1 MSNNSLRGGVPMSLK
16 KRLVFAA
23 VLLSAL
29 SLSAFGYD
37 PPQGGYFLNS
47 LNNPWDMA
55 LAPSVTGSGTPS
67 SSILN
72 PSSQA
77 ANQLFQIET
86 SYTGITDWGVGP
98 QGWGSAA
105 SLGFSIPT
113 TYGVWGGNARFMTL
127 PSTMFDMPLGTFGS
141 LRASFAKELSR
152 TLYAGSAV
160 ELTMGGNGTFGWGLG
175 ADIGITALLG
185 DLGFYK
191 DAKLGIALLNMGK
204 GYLTSTPPAG
214 AFGSAVSSAYPAAFT
229 FGAGIRG
236 SLLQSYYWN
245 IEAAADLWAPAFQDL
260 NFGLSFRLGFRDYAA
275 LSAGWSIGLRDML
288 TGNGRS
294 LLPSIGLVGTIP
306 LGKGLSLFGTKH
318 PDAALGTA
326 VAVQPLYDSLYAA
339 SAGFSLSFGVKDK
352 TAPKVSLGLPV
363 PFRGVAY
370 VSPESGSEKEK
381 LTIPLRITDERYIA
395 GWKLTIEDKSSG
407 AVVRTFAASNEL
419 AEKLSLSSAG
429 IRKAFGYDRGS
440 VAVPESIIWDG
451 RDDSGKRVEDGV
463 YTMSFIA
470 RDDNGNTNL
479 DYQSCLTI
487 VVDSEKPKAMIRP
500 MEQNVMFSPDG
511 DGSRDQLSFRNTGSV
526 ENSWTVEISDSAGN
540 VVRTQRFNERSAP
553 RDFAW
558 DGTADD
564 GKRVKD
570 GKYTVIL
577 KTKDEA
583 GNSAESSVGEI
594 IVDTSRPDVS
604 IALSDTVMSPNG
616 DGNKDSLI
624 ITPKID
630 SAKNLKKWRV
640 FVLDQDRKEVW
651 AVSGNELA
659 PPAASYVF
667 RGTDVS
673 NAVLSD
679 GMYEAGI
686 NLEYQNGYMPERFT
700 PAFLLDRTPPSASI
714 ALGDENA
721 IFSPDND
728 GRRDNFKFSFQS
740 SEEDSWNLI
749 IRDANRNE
757 KVVRQYQQSL
767 PASLVWD
774 GKDDQGRIVPDG
786 DYEVYV
792 FAVDKAG
799 NSFST
804 VSGKVTVDTARP
816 VVELIQDREAF
827 SPNGDGSADT
837 VVLRP
842 RISSG
847 RGMTS
852 WKFIISNEA
861 NASESI
867 RAEGG
872 GYETMPAIFIF
883 DGKDSSGR
891 SLPEGMYK
899 ARLSVSYINGFEADV
914 EGKPVLLD
922 VTYPAAEAAVS
933 RKVFNPA
940 GSGEQTMVTIRQSS
954 TAEDLWSA
962 SIRDSKGNPVRNWEV
977 SGRLTDIVWDGKG
990 NSGLPVPDGTYTY
1003 HVAAKDKAG
1012 NAFELKPVEI
1022 SIDTIKKEA
1031 YLRPS
1036 MQAFSPNNDGVRDVL
1051 VLSPEAVVSERSSG
1065 WIIWISPQYQKDAR
1079 IKTWKG
1085 SGALPSKLE
1094 WNGMSDAAADVPDG
1108 QYIAY
1113 LMIEYPNG
1121 DRLETSTSAIL
1132 VDRVPPRAAVKA
1144 SASLFSPNGDGILD
1158 TVTIT
1163 QESYTQDFWTG
1174 TIRTMQGEI
1183 LRQWTWDTS
1192 AASFVWDGTDGS
1204 GALLADGQ
1212 YYYELVSI
1220 DKAGNSYTSGQIL
1233 ISIETEKKAVRL
1245 EVDQRAFS
1253 PNNDGIKD
1261 ELTLAATAKSPEKV
1275 KSWELVIVAQEGE
1288 LALNA
1293 VRTWKG
1299 DGLLPVKFIWRGEL
1313 DAGIAAP
1320 EGRYAANLTVKYQ
1333 NGDVVEASAPT
1344 FLLDRIAPKANVSAS
1359 RTIISPNG
1367 DGRSDSV
1374 EILQTSEPGDDWT
1387 GTIMDAAGRVVRS
1400 YTWQN
1405 EVKNFSWDGKDQS
1418 GLLVRDGIYQYKLE
1432 SADSAGNKTVTA
1444 PISIEVETVQKQVRL
1459 DANTTAFSPNDD
1471 GVKDT
1476 VTFGIQA
1483 SYPDRITSFKL
1494 EVFPAGNR
1502 TDQLAVMAW
1511 TGTNSIRTQYVW
1523 DGRSSSGLKVPDGLY
1538 RARLEILYRNDDVFV
1553 EEISLIAIDTAA
1565 PKATVQ
1571 ASLPVFSPNGDGRS
1585 DTVLITQEAVPGDDW
1600 QAQIVSAENRIIR
1613 SWSWKNTI
1621 PSFVWDGKDQSGK
1634 IVPDGVYFYE
1644 LRSIDQA
1651 GNSFIA
1657 PRLRIEV
1664 DASAKQVRLDV
1675 DPKAFSP
1682 NSDGIKDIAYINI
1695 QAPRPAAIREYSISI
1710 SALDKNGQKNAN
1722 ALRTWSGSK
1731 DIKDQYS
1738 WDGKTA
1744 SGIAVPDGL
1753 YQVSLRILYENDDLF
1768 ALDSPSVL
1776 VDTVAPKI
1784 EVSAEPLLFSPNSD
1798 GNKDSI
1804 TIYQKSVPGDDWTG
1818 RIKNASGQVIRTWTF
1833 KNEAKTFVWDGKDAS
1848 GAVVRDGVYS
1858 YEVSS
1863 SDAAGN
1869 SALATAKGITVDAAK
1884 PKVYVTASDT
1894 GMSPNGDGV
1903 RDDVSFTIVVEKREG
1918 IESWRFSIIDK
1929 QGNERSYFGGT
1940 GNEVPSRLVWD
1951 GRDLQGQVLQG
1962 EFMGKLVVRYTK
1974 GDIAEAVSAP
1984 ITVVTDP
1991 PKVDISV
1998 TPEYFS
2004 PDGDGVDDLLNFNIL
2019 VDKASNVADWK
2030 LEIYENAVV
2039 ESSTP
2044 NAVGSSRLFMNWNGK
2059 GKPPVKIVWDG
2070 KSTRGELV
2078 ESATDYPFTFV
2089 ARDALGNST
2098 TISGVIAVDV
2108 LVIRDGDRLKIKV
2121 PSIVFRANYSDFIGL
2136 PPDIV
2141 ARNEKVVARI
2151 AQILN
2156 KFPDYR
2162 IRIEGHA
2169 NNVGKM
2175 LGYSQ
2180 ARIQSEE
2187 IKELIPLS
2195 TGRAELVRTML
2206 IQNGVDAR
2214 RLSVVGLGSSE
2225 PVVSFLDVENRWKNR
2240 RVEFVLIKNQ

>member
-1 MSNNSLRGGVPMSLK
+1 MSMK

-23 VLLSAL
+23 VILSAL
-29 SLSAFGYD
+29 SFHAFAYD

-55 LAPSVTGSGTPS
+55 LAPSVTGAATPA

-72 PSSQA
+72 PSVQA

-86 SYTGITDWGVGP
+86 TYTGITDWGVGT

-105 SLGFSIPT
+105 SLGFSVPT
-113 TYGVWGGNARFMTL
+113 TYGVWGGNARFLTT
-127 PSTMFDMPLGTFGS
+127 PSTMSEMPLGTLGS
-141 LRASFAKELSR
+141 IRASFAKELSR
-152 TLYAGSAV
+152 TLYVGSAV
-160 ELTMGGNGTFGWGLG
+160 ELAMGGNGSFGWGLG
-175 ADIGITALLG
+175 ADIGVTALLG
-185 DLGFYK
+185 DIGFYK
-191 DAKLGIALLNMGK
+191 DARLGIALLNIGK
-204 GYLTSTPPAG
+204 GYSSSTQPAG
-214 AFGSAVSSAYPAAFT
+214 AFGSLSASAYPAAFT
-229 FGAGIRG
+229 FGAGVRG
-236 SLLQSYYWN
+236 SLLQSYNWN

-260 NFGLSFRLGFRDYAA
+260 NFGLSFKFGFREYVS

-288 TGNGRS
+288 SGSGRS
-294 LLPSIGLVGTIP
+294 LLPSIGLAGTIP
-306 LGKGLSLFGTKH
+306 LGKGIAIFGAKH
-318 PDAALGTA
+318 PDAAIGT
-326 VAVQPLYDSLYAA
+326 VLTVQPLYDSLYAA
-339 SAGFSLSFGVKDK
+339 SAGFSLSFGIKDK
-352 TAPKVSLGLPV
+352 TAPKVTLDLPV
-363 PFRGVAY
+363 PFRSVTY
-370 VSPESGSEKEK
+370 ISPESKSDTSLLK
-381 LTIPLRITDERYIA
+381 IPLQISDERYIA
-395 GWKLTIEDKSSG
+395 GWQCTIEDKSSG
-407 AVVRTFAASNEL
+407 TVVRTFGASNEL
-419 AEKLSLSSAG
+419 AEKFSLSSAG
-429 IRKAFGYDRGS
+429 IQKAFGYDRRS
-440 VAVPESIIWDG
+440 VKVPDSILWDG
-451 RDDSGKRVEDGV
+451 LDDSGKKVADGV

-470 RDDNGNTNL
+470 WDDNGNMNL

-487 VVDSEKPKAMIRP
+487 VADSEKPRAAIQP
-500 MEQNVMFSPDG
+500 MEQNLMFSPDG
-511 DGSRDQLSFRNTGSV
+511 DGSRDQLLFRNTGSV
-526 ENSWTVEISDSAGN
+526 ENSWTIEISDASGQ

-570 GKYTVIL
+570 GNYIVTL

-583 GNSAESSVGEI
+583 GNSAESRAGEV

-604 IALSDTVMSPNG
+604 IAISDTVMSPNG
-616 DGNKDSLI
+616 DGTKDTLS
-624 ITPKID
+624 ITPKIE
-630 SAKNLKKWRV
+630 STKNLKKWRV
-640 FVLDQDRKEVW
+640 FVLNQEKKEVW
-651 AVSGNELA
+651 AISGNELV
-659 PPAASYVF
+659 PPAASYSF
-667 RGTDVS
+667 RGTDVA
-673 NAVLSD
+673 NTVLPD

-686 NLEYQNGYMPERFT
+686 NLEYQNGYMPERLT
-700 PAFLLDRTPPSASI
+700 PVFLLDRTPPSAAI
-714 ALGDENA
+714 ALGDENT

-728 GRRDNFKFSFQS
+728 GRRDTFKFSFQS
-740 SEEDSWNLI
+740 SDEDIWNLI
-749 IRDANRNE
+749 IRDSTRNE

-767 PASLVWD
+767 PSTLEWD
-774 GKDDQGRIVPDG
+774 GRDDQGRIVPDG
-786 DYEVYV
+786 DYEVQV

-804 VSGKVTVDTARP
+804 VSKKVTVDTTKP

-827 SPNGDGSADT
+827 SPNKDGSADT

-847 RGMTS
+847 KGMIS
-852 WKFIISNEA
+852 WKFMITNEE
-861 NASESI
+861 NSSVSMRSEGI
-867 RAEGG
+867 GF
-872 GYETMPAIFIF
+872 ETMPAIFIF
-883 DGKDSSGR
+883 DGKDASGKL
-891 SLPEGMYK
+891 LPEGMYR
-899 ARLSVSYINGFEADV
+899 AELSVSYINGFEAV
-914 EGKPVLLD
+914 VAGKPILLD
-922 VTYPAAEAAVS
+922 VTYPSAEVSIS
-933 RKVFNPA
+933 RKVFNPR
-940 GSGEQTMVTIRQSS
+940 GSGEQTTVTIRQSS
-954 TAEDLWSA
+954 TEEDLWRA
-962 SIRDSKGNPVRNWEV
+962 SIRDVQGNSVRNWDV
-977 SGRLTDIVWDGKG
+977 SGKLADIIWDGKG

-1003 HVAAKDKAG
+1003 HVEARDKAD
-1012 NAFELKPVEI
+1012 NAFELKPIEI
-1022 SIDTIKKEA
+1022 SIDTLQKEA
-1031 YLRPS
+1031 HLRPS

-1051 VLSPEAVVSERSSG
+1051 VFTPEAVVSERSSG
-1065 WIIWISPQYQKDAR
+1065 WMIWISPQYQKDAR

-1085 SGALPSKLE
+1085 TGALPAALE
-1094 WNGMSDAAADVPDG
+1094 WNGTSDAAVDVPDG
-1108 QYIAY
+1108 QYSAY

-1121 DRLETSTSAIL
+1121 DTLEASTSAIL
-1132 VDRVPPRAAVKA
+1132 VDRVAPRASVKA

-1158 TVTIT
+1158 TVTIS
-1163 QESYTQDFWTG
+1163 QESFTQDFWTG

-1192 AASFVWDGTDGS
+1192 TVSFVWDGTDESGS
-1204 GALLADGQ
+1204 LLADGQ

-1220 DKAGNSYTSGQIL
+1220 DKAGNSYTSGQIP
-1233 ISIETEKKAVRL
+1233 IAIETEKKAVRL

-1288 LALNA
+1288 LALNT

-1299 DGLLPVKFIWRGEL
+1299 VGQLPVTFIWRGEL
-1313 DAGIAAP
+1313 DAGLAAP
-1320 EGRYAANLTVKYQ
+1320 EGRYAAHLTVNYQ
-1333 NGDVVEASAPT
+1333 NGDIVEASAPT
-1344 FLLDRIAPKANVSAS
+1344 FLLDRIAPKANVAAT

-1367 DGRSDSV
+1367 DGRSDTV
-1374 EILQTSEPGDDWT
+1374 EIQQKSEPGDDWT
-1387 GTIMDAAGRVVRS
+1387 GTISDAAGRIVRS

-1405 EVKNFSWDGKDQS
+1405 EVKSFTWDGKDQS
-1418 GLLVRDGIYQYKLE
+1418 GLLVKDGSYRYKLE
-1432 SADSAGNKTVTA
+1432 SADSAGNKTVTT

-1459 DANTTAFSPNDD
+1459 DANTTSFSPNDD

-1476 VTFGIQA
+1476 LTFGIQA

-1494 EVFPAGNR
+1494 EIFSAENKS
-1502 TDQLAVMAW
+1502 DQHAVMTWSGA
-1511 TGTNSIRTQYVW
+1511 NAPRTQYIW

-1538 RARLEILYRNDDVFV
+1538 AARLEILYRNDDLFN
-1553 EEISLIAIDTAA
+1553 EEISLIAVDTVA
-1565 PKATVQ
+1565 PSATVQ
-1571 ASLPVFSPNGDGRS
+1571 TSLAVFSPNADGRS
-1585 DTVLITQEAVPGDDW
+1585 DTVRITQEAVPGDDW
-1600 QAQIVSAENRIIR
+1600 QAQIVNVDNRILR
-1613 SWSWKNTI
+1613 SWTWKNTI
-1621 PSFVWDGKDQSGK
+1621 PSFEWDGKDQAGR
-1634 IVPDGVYFYE
+1634 IVADGVYFYE

-1657 PRLRIEV
+1657 PRLKIEV
-1664 DASAKQVRLDV
+1664 DASVKQVRLDV

-1682 NSDGIKDIAYINI
+1682 NGDGIKDQLYINV
-1695 QAPRPAAIREYSISI
+1695 QAPRPDTIRDYNISI
-1710 SALDKNGQKNAN
+1710 SAVDRNGQKNVN
-1722 ALRTWSGSK
+1722 VLRTWSGSK
-1731 DIKDQYS
+1731 DIKDQYA

-1744 SGIAVPDGL
+1744 SGIAVPDGV

-1768 ALDSPSVL
+1768 TLDSPAVFI
-1776 VDTVAPKI
+1776 DTIAPKI
-1784 EVSAEPLLFSPNSD
+1784 ELRAEPLLFSPNGD

-1818 RIKNASGQVIRTWTF
+1818 RIKNASGQVVRTWTF

-1848 GAVVRDGVYS
+1848 GAIVKDGMYI
-1858 YEVSS
+1858 YEISS

-1869 SALATAKGITVDAAK
+1869 SAQASIKGITVDATK
-1884 PKVYVTASDT
+1884 PKVYVTASDS
-1894 GMSPNGDGV
+1894 GMSPNGDGI

-1918 IESWRFSIIDK
+1918 IESWRFSIVDK
-1929 QGNERSYFGGT
+1929 QGNERSYFGGI

-1951 GRDLQGQVLQG
+1951 GRDLMGQVLQG
-1962 EFMGKLVVRYTK
+1962 EFMGKLVVRYAK
-1974 GDIAEAVSAP
+1974 GDIAEAVSTP
-1984 ITVVTDP
+1984 VTVVTDP
-1991 PKVDISV
+1991 PKVTISV
-1998 TPEYFS
+1998 SPEYFS
-2004 PDGDGVDDLLNFNIL
+2004 PDGDGVDDVLNFNIL
-2019 VDKASNVADWK
+2019 VDKTSNVADWK

-2044 NAVGSSRLFMNWNGK
+2044 NAVGSSRLFMNWSGK

-2070 KSTRGELV
+2070 KSTRDELV

-2136 PPDIV
+2136 PQDIV
-2141 ARNEKVVARI
+2141 ARNEKVIARI

-2187 IKELIPLS
+2187 VKELIPLS

-2206 IQNGVDAR
+2206 VQNGVDAR
-2214 RLSVVGLGSSE
+2214 RLTVAGLGSSE